1 MQLFLR
7 AQNTHT
13 LEVTGQETVGE
24 IKVKQEVSTAWPV
37 HHFLKKTF
45 LALAFV
51 DDCNGVK
58 CLFCFRLML
67 RVWRV
72 SSLRTRCCC
81 SMGAHW
87 RMVPPWHPVEFQS
100 TAPWKSL
107 AGFSEVTAKLP
118 ANTKHKSH
126 HNHLNPKMVMEKSL
140 ILINF
145 AFQARFTAPWPVLE
159 K

>member
-1 MQLFLR
+1 
-7 AQNTHT
+7 
-13 LEVTGQETVGE
+13 
-24 IKVKQEVSTAWPV
+24 
-37 HHFLKKTF
+37 
-45 LALAFV
+45 
-51 DDCNGVK
+51 
-58 CLFCFRLML
+58 ML

-72 SSLRTRCCC
+72 SWLRTRCCC

-87 RMVPPWHPVEFQS
+87 RMVPPWHPVESQS

-118 ANTKHKSH
+118 ADTEHKSH
-126 HNHLNPKMVMEKSL
+126 HSHLNPKRVMEKSPTL
-140 ILINF
+140 ILLNF